1 MSLRLETTLAGYGRA
16 AVDLKT
22 RMWEVSQTSI
32 ARDYMRVLAEDVF
45 AHFRREDAYAPAEG
59 DTRMLNALVGMTSL
73 AWRVGEPYVLAP
85 AMTAV
90 IAAAA
95 DALDLTGERLPGDI
109 APTEHGVLFLPQPVY
124 HRLPSGAVNGIGAIT
139 WARLTTTGG
148 RPAWAVFGW
157 SDRDDPHSPAAADIR
172 ARLAGHTQLSSQLGP
187 YLLTDFDL
195 VPIGEPLD
203 AAPDRPTVETAA
215 ADERDRDWQ
224 PAADGLYCIDHS
236 TTAPH
241 TPVLT
246 ALAYAF
252 WRIQAQPLAATAR
265 PPLDRAA
272 TRRAARASIV
282 HGTRI
287 VMLRRLHATDL
298 DAGTG
303 GTPAGT
309 TPSGSSSAGT
319 GGTSATA
326 TETPTASGS
335 TPTSKAPTAHRC
347 SAARRSRSSPVD
359 SRTQR
364 PGVQSRACRPPGQL
378 AIIQL
383 EKRIHD
389 HARTPTESRPPRGAS
404 SAARCVGRTTL

>member
-22 RMWEVSQTSI
+22 RMWEVSQTAT
-32 ARDYMRVLAEDVF
+32 ARNYLKALAEDVF
-45 AHFRREDAYAPAEG
+45 AHVRREDPYGPDED
-59 DTRMLNALVGMTSL
+59 DTRMLDALIRMTSM
-73 AWRVGEPYVLAP
+73 AWRFGEPYVLAP

-90 IAAAA
+90 VAAAA
-95 DALDLTGERLPGDI
+95 DALDLTGERLPADI

-157 SDRDDPHSPAAADIR
+157 SDRDDPHSPAAADVR
-172 ARLAGHTQLSSQLGP
+172 NRLAGHPQLASQLGP

-236 TTAPH
+236 NTAPH

-303 GTPAGT
+303 GDARWHYTVRFVVRGHWRHLHDRDGLPYRIWIHAHIKG
-309 TPSGSSSAGT
+309 PDGAPLL
-319 GGTSATA
+319 GGEKVAIL
-326 TETPTASGS
+326 
-335 TPTSKAPTAHRC
+335 
-347 SAARRSRSSPVD
+347 AR
-359 SRTQR
+359 
-364 PGVQSRACRPPGQL
+364 
-378 AIIQL
+378 
-383 EKRIHD
+383 
-389 HARTPTESRPPRGAS
+389 
-404 SAARCVGRTTL
+404 

>member
-22 RMWEVSQTSI
+22 RMWEASQTTT
-32 ARDYMRVLAEDVF
+32 ARSYLEILAEDVF
-45 AHFRREDAYAPAEG
+45 KHARGGEDPDSSPEADARLL
-59 DTRMLNALVGMTSL
+59 DTLTRMTSL

-90 IAAAA
+90 VAAAA
-95 DALDLTGERLPGDI
+95 DALDLTGERLPGAI

-124 HRLPSGAVNGIGAIT
+124 HRLPSGAVTGIGAIT

-157 SDRDDPHSPAAADIR
+157 SDRDDPHSPAAADVR
-172 ARLAGHTQLSSQLGP
+172 ARLAGHPHLASSLGP

-195 VPIGEPLD
+195 IPIGEPLD
-203 AAPDRPTVETAA
+203 AAPIWRDS
-215 ADERDRDWQ
+215 DGQDRDWQ
-224 PAADGLYCIDHS
+224 TAPDGLYCIDHS
-236 TTAPH
+236 SGTAR

-272 TRRAARASIV
+272 ARRAARASVV

-287 VMLRRLHATDL
+287 VMLRRLHATEP
-298 DAGTG
+298 DAGATG
-303 GTPAGT
+303 EARWHYTVRFVVRGHWRHLRDRDGTPYRIWIHAHIKG
-309 TPSGSSSAGT
+309 PDGAPLL
-319 GGTSATA
+319 GGEKVAIL
-326 TETPTASGS
+326 
-335 TPTSKAPTAHRC
+335 
-347 SAARRSRSSPVD
+347 AR
-359 SRTQR
+359 
-364 PGVQSRACRPPGQL
+364 
-378 AIIQL
+378 
-383 EKRIHD
+383 
-389 HARTPTESRPPRGAS
+389 
-404 SAARCVGRTTL
+404 

>member
-22 RMWEVSQTSI
+22 RMWEVSQTST
-32 ARDYMRVLAEDVF
+32 ARSYLKILAEDVF
-45 AHFRREDAYAPAEG
+45 EHVLGNDPRNDPRSSSAEDG
-59 DTRMLNALVGMTSL
+59 RLLNSLVGMTSA

-90 IAAAA
+90 VAAAA

-109 APTEHGVLFLPQPVY
+109 APTAHGVLFLPQPVY
-124 HRLPSGAVNGIGAIT
+124 HRLPSGAVTGIGAIT
-139 WARLTTTGG
+139 WARLTTTRG

-157 SDRDDPHSPAAADIR
+157 SDRDDPHSPAAADVR
-172 ARLAGHTQLSSQLGP
+172 ARLAGHPQLASQLGP

-195 VPIGEPLD
+195 IPIGEPLD
-203 AAPDRPTVETAA
+203 PVPQRPATNTSTVDPTAIQSA
-215 ADERDRDWQ
+215 SDEQDRDWQ
-224 PAADGLYCIDHS
+224 PASDGLYCIDHS

-272 TRRAARASIV
+272 TRRAARASVV

-287 VMLRRLHATDL
+287 VMLRRLHATDP
-298 DAGTG
+298 DI
-303 GTPAGT
+303 
-309 TPSGSSSAGT
+309 
-319 GGTSATA
+319 SATGEA
-326 TETPTASGS
+326 RWHYTVRFVVRGHWRHLRDRDGNPYRIWINAHIKG
-335 TPTSKAPTAHRC
+335 PDGAPLLGGEKVAIL
-347 SAARRSRSSPVD
+347 AR
-359 SRTQR
+359 
-364 PGVQSRACRPPGQL
+364 
-378 AIIQL
+378 
-383 EKRIHD
+383 
-389 HARTPTESRPPRGAS
+389 
-404 SAARCVGRTTL
+404 